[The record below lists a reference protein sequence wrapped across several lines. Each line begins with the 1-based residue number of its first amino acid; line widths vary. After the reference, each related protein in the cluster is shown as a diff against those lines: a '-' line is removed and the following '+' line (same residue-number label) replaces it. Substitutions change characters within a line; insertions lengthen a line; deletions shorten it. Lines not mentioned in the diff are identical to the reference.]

1 MTNSRVQS
9 SQLSDDV
16 ILIIENIG
24 EGLTINATTMNGTV
38 LEGVCAVFGAPN
50 NNRRVY
56 EKEEYLPHLSYLK
69 EKIEKRRS
77 QLEAQKNKIINQVSV
92 RNEKEKMRL
101 KILIGTGIL
110 EDLQDTLETN
120 RDAYSVKMTALKL
133 ILNATIENK
142 SNRDFLKQY
151 DYI

>member
-1 MTNSRVQS
+1 MT
-9 SQLSDDV
+9 LS
-16 ILIIENIG
+16 
-24 EGLTINATTMNGTV
+24 
-38 LEGVCAVFGAPN
+38 LE
-50 NNRRVY
+50 
-56 EKEEYLPHLSYLK
+56 EKQ

>member
-1 MTNSRVQS
+1 MT
-9 SQLSDDV
+9 LS
-16 ILIIENIG
+16 
-24 EGLTINATTMNGTV
+24 
-38 LEGVCAVFGAPN
+38 LE
-50 NNRRVY
+50 
-56 EKEEYLPHLSYLK
+56 EKQ

-142 SNRDFLKQY
+142 SNRDSLKQY